1 MVTVSSHPHRAA
13 LRDRIGRLVR
23 AIQDDDDATV
33 EAVLRLSRS
42 RRVLAPLAFLVG
54 AFAMLLDALRLLLS
68 NWRLTLVVM
77 LPAVWI
83 ELAMLDLKA
92 HVLSGNSLPTL
103 RGPFLIPIAMAI
115 ILVTAACFFLNA
127 AFAFAI
133 VLSRPPT
140 IRPAFAAARLRMMPI
155 LASGA
160 AVGVLLALSTTVATR
175 WRPPWFTLSLG
186 IVVGVMMVC
195 YVAVP
200 SRLIGLKATYSR
212 RDKVTATVLLTTL
225 GTVICMPPYLLGR
238 LGTLMLGSRALL
250 IPGIFVLILGFSLQA
265 GTTGAVRALKMS
277 ATLTAGASPKASESE
292 KAEHAGPDP
301 HP

>member
-1 MVTVSSHPHRAA
+1 
-13 LRDRIGRLVR
+13 
-23 AIQDDDDATV
+23 
-33 EAVLRLSRS
+33 
-42 RRVLAPLAFLVG
+42 
-54 AFAMLLDALRLLLS
+54 
-68 NWRLTLVVM
+68 
-77 LPAVWI
+77 
-83 ELAMLDLKA
+83 
-92 HVLSGNSLPTL
+92 
-103 RGPFLIPIAMAI
+103 
-115 ILVTAACFFLNA
+115 
-127 AFAFAI
+127 
-133 VLSRPPT
+133 
-140 IRPAFAAARLRMMPI
+140 MMPI

-186 IVVGVMMVC
+186 IIVGVMMVC
-195 YVAVP
+195 YVVVP

-292 KAEHAGPDP
+292 KAEHARPDP